1 MSLENKTE
9 IEKNKLNKHHSTIVT
24 LICWS
29 IAIGAEH
36 LADNSTLPQEFV
48 LTVVTYLIE
57 QKDEI
62 GEIFMVKSKRF
73 FLIKLLTKAKS

>member
-9 IEKNKLNKHHSTIVT
+9 IESSELNKHHRIIVT

-29 IAIGAEH
+29 VAIGAEH

-48 LTVVTYLIE
+48 LTVISYLIE

-62 GEIFMVKSKRF
+62 GEIFMIKSKRF
-73 FLIKLLTKAKS
+73 FLIKLLSKSKS